1 MTIPAGAEGSGEPAG
16 TCGQTGLLQC
26 RTAPPPAP
34 STGERSSPGGDAA
47 GAGTHCPTEAQHLS
61 LFGTLGFLPL
71 RHPLGALKNDSHFGF
86 QADELNLLWLL
97 KWGSNLV
104 PRSSVPDGRG
114 EEVHTSSSHAEKDS
128 KDKQLPQSGA
138 LPLTHH
144 HLHLLPR
151 PFCYR
156 PGAFGTSGPGL
167 KARGWAHQG
176 HRGLWGLTPLPSSP
190 GGARSLYG
198 PFPQISSCFRETSL
212 HPLPSSEPDFFLNCH
227 GVTPVVTGG
236 WKQVLGRTTNVSSP
250 PWEEGL

>member
-26 RTAPPPAP
+26 RTAPPHPLHGRTIESQRRRGRSWDTP
-34 STGERSSPGGDAA
+34 PYGSTD
-47 GAGTHCPTEAQHLS
+47 LS

-71 RHPLGALKNDSHFGF
+71 RRLLGALKNDSHFGF
-86 QADELNLLWLL
+86 QAAELNLLWLL
-97 KWGSNLV
+97 KWGSNFV
-104 PRSSVPDGRG
+104 PRSSVPDKRG
-114 EEVHTSSSHAEKDS
+114 EEVHTSSSDAEKDS

-138 LPLTHH
+138 LPLTRH

-167 KARGWAHQG
+167 KARGWAHRG

-198 PFPQISSCFRETSL
+198 PFPQISSCFRQTSL

-227 GVTPVVTGG
+227 GVTPMVTGG
-236 WKQVLGRTTNVSSP
+236 WKQVLGRTANVSSP
-250 PWEEGL
+250 PWEGGL